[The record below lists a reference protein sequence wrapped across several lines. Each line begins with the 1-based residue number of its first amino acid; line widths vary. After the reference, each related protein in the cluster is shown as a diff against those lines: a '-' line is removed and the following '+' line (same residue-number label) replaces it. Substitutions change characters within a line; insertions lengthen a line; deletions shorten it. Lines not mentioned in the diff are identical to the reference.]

1 MPTVNNWQLQRE
13 MEFPYEENR
22 PDRQIAYI
30 FDTNKCIAC
39 QTCSVACK
47 TTWTSGRGQEQIF
60 YNNVETKPYGG
71 YPQAW
76 DVNLLQKL
84 GGQKWTGGTYEG
96 KTVFENVPPGERVL
110 GHKPED
116 EDYAQAN
123 LGEDEVAGDL
133 EKGAHYMG
141 THHMWMF
148 YLARICNHCTFPACV
163 AACPRKAIYKRRED
177 GIVLVDQ
184 TRCRGYQ
191 ACVAACPYKKVF
203 FNAVTRVSEKCI
215 GCFPLIERG
224 LQPRC
229 VSTCIGKIR
238 LQGFISRPGKARE
251 DNPIDQLVHIKKIA
265 LPLYAQYGTEPN
277 VYYVPPVHVPMN
289 FLKQMFGPG
298 AEGAVAAYRAAAEDQ
313 AALAAMLL
321 FGNTANITTRYAYTD
336 THTIG
341 FNDKGEE
348 QVRVPLTEPFQV
360 RAAYDEKFQAYR
372 YNTP

>member
-1 MPTVNNWQLQRE
+1 MSTVNNWQLQRP
-13 MEFPYEENR
+13 MEYPFEENR
-22 PDRQIAYI
+22 PDRQIAYV

-47 TTWTSGRGQEQIF
+47 TTWTSGKGQEQIF
-60 YNNVETKPYGG
+60 WNNVETKPYGG

-76 DVNLLQKL
+76 DIKLLQKL
-84 GGQKWTGGTYEG
+84 DGQKWKGDQYEG

-116 EDYAQAN
+116 ADYSQVN
-123 LGEDEVAGDL
+123 IGEDEVVGNL
-133 EKGAHYMG
+133 EQGAHYMG

-215 GCFPLIERG
+215 GCFPLIEKG

-229 VSTCIGKIR
+229 VQTCIGKIR
-238 LQGFISRPGKARE
+238 LQGFLSKSGEARE

-265 LPLYAQYGTEPN
+265 LPLYPQYGTEPN
-277 VYYVPPVHVPMN
+277 VYYVPPVHVPLN
-289 FLKQMFGPG
+289 FLNQMFGPG
-298 AEGAVAAYRAAAEDQ
+298 VESAIAAYRAAGQDP
-313 AALAAMLL
+313 AALAARLL
-321 FGNTANITTRYAYTD
+321 FGNSPKITTRYSFD
-336 THTIG
+336 
-341 FNDKGEE
+341 DKETVGYDDVGAEV
-348 QVRVPLTEPFQV
+348 VRVPMTEPYTV
-360 RAAYDEKFQAYR
+360 RAAYDKRYQAYR